1 MRRVNSDRVRSH
13 SSENRLRSENR
24 EIPTHGVSPS
34 SLRACS
40 VSTPGT
46 FGACVAAPR
55 VVLRA
60 RQIWG
65 ARSSLKGPTPGELRA
80 HTDAPLRY
88 QPGLVVEPLPSIV
101 HSHRGSIGSRP
112 RQARCRGMACGG
124 KACVH
129 LAPRAA
135 DPPSYTYLG
144 VLRAAALPDAAASRD
159 RGASVRVG
167 FFQVHPTCLC
177 VARVI
182 TEKGE
187 GDRCLR
193 RCADRAGEWGGL
205 LF

>member
-1 MRRVNSDRVRSH
+1 M
-13 SSENRLRSENR
+13 
-24 EIPTHGVSPS
+24 SPS
-34 SLRACS
+34 SWWACS
-40 VSTPGT
+40 RGFPGT

-129 LAPRAA
+129 SALRAA
-135 DPPSYTYLG
+135 DLPSYTYLG
-144 VLRAAALPDAAASRD
+144 VLRGAALPDAAASRD

-177 VARVI
+177 VARVT

-193 RCADRAGEWGGL
+193 CCADRAGEWGGL